1 MAVTR
6 ADKVAELQQLEV
18 AFKGSDSAVLVD
30 YKGMNV
36 PQVTELRRQLRTAKA
51 KYKVVKNTVAKR
63 ALKGTS
69 FEVLD
74 KYFEGTTAVAY
85 TDTDPVALAK
95 TLTTFAKTAPTLK
108 VKAAVVQG
116 REVKPAEVA
125 ELAALP
131 GKPELY
137 ARLLGTL
144 QAPLV
149 QIVTV
154 LNAAPRDLM
163 NVLTA
168 YEKKRTESA
177 EPAAS

>member
-36 PQVTELRRQLRTAKA
+36 PQVTELRRQLRTVKA

-74 KYFEGTTAVAY
+74 RYFEGTTAVAY
-85 TDTDPVALAK
+85 TDADPVALAK
-95 TLTTFAKTAPTLK
+95 ALTTFAKTVPTLK

-116 REVKPAEVA
+116 REVKPAEVT
-125 ELAALP
+125 ELASLP

-137 ARLLGTL
+137 AKLLFLL
-144 QAPLV
+144 QAPMVNLV
-149 QIVTV
+149 RV
-154 LNAAPRDLM
+154 LNAVPRDLM
-163 NVLTA
+163 SVLVQ
-168 YEKKRTESA
+168 A
-177 EPAAS
+177 EQKQKA

>member
-36 PQVTELRRQLRTAKA
+36 PQVTELRRQLRTVKA

-74 KYFEGTTAVAY
+74 RYFEGTTAVAY
-85 TDTDPVALAK
+85 TDADPVALAK
-95 TLTTFAKTAPTLK
+95 ALTTFAKTVPTLK

-116 REVKPAEVA
+116 REVKPAEVT
-125 ELAALP
+125 ELASLP

-137 ARLLGTL
+137 AKLLFVM
-144 QAPLV
+144 QAPMV
-149 QIVTV
+149 QIVSV
-154 LNAAPRDLM
+154 LSAVPRDLM
-163 NVLTA
+163 NVLVA
-168 YEKKRTESA
+168 AEKKRSES
-177 EPAAS
+177 